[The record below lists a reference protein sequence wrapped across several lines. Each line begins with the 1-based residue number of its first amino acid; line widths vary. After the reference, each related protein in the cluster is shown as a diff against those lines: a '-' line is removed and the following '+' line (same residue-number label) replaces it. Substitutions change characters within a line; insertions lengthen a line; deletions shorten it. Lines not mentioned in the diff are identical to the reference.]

1 MVAVERRARGRLE
14 ERVRVLEGREGEK
27 KGRLEVLEERVK
39 RIERVRGLLAGEGT
53 AANGN
58 GTGSGTGNGIGNATG
73 PGAGDG
79 AKAGTNVAQ
88 TS

>member
-27 KGRLEVLEERVK
+27 KGRLEVLEERVR
-39 RIERVRGLLAGEGT
+39 RIERVRGLLAGEGP

-58 GTGSGTGNGIGNATG
+58 GTGNGTGNGIGNASG
-73 PGAGDG
+73 PGVGDG
-79 AKAGTNVAQ
+79 ARAGTNVAQ

>member
-14 ERVRVLEGREGEK
+14 ERVKVLEGREGEK
-27 KGRLEVLEERVK
+27 KGRLEVLEERVR

-53 AANGN
+53 AAK
-58 GTGSGTGNGIGNATG
+58 GSGTGNGIGNTTG
-73 PGAGDG
+73 SGAGDG